1 MRILGLDYGTK
12 TVGVAVSDELGLTAQ
27 AVETITRK
35 EANKLRKTLAR
46 IDELVQQY
54 SIEKIVLGYPK
65 HMNNSSG
72 IRCEETEEFKAMVER
87 RTGLE
92 VILWYERMST
102 VAAERT
108 LIEGGVRRENRK
120 TYVDQL
126 AAVFILQGYLDSLQ
140 LRRNL

>member
-12 TVGVAVSDELGLTAQ
+12 TVGVAVSDELGFTAQ

-54 SIEKIVLGYPK
+54 GIEKIVLGYPK

-72 IRCEETEEFKAMVER
+72 IRCGETEEFKAMVER

-92 VILWYERMST
+92 VILWDERMST